1 MREGEQTAQDDP
13 GEGVAPRRLDD
24 GGRQA
29 AHRQKAHPAKGSRM
43 EVGGVPSA
51 DVRRR
56 GDRRAS
62 LHREARLLQAR
73 GNQPGDLAV
82 ATHCSPLADYERS
95 NSNDSTNASGSAAG
109 ESYSLEHRIRRAS
122 TLGSKHLVGRSSCQE
137 LFGCRG
143 SAFAAVESVNQKIV
157 AGEPRRLSAGVEPER
172 RALSI
177 EQDTV
182 IHRDSNSTILR

>member
-1 MREGEQTAQDDP
+1 MSSTIVQGHCYALAQVFFPLHSTRGLNTWVEDGSRAREVEVVLEEQPHEDGVREGEQTAQDDP

-73 GNQPGDLAV
+73 GN
-82 ATHCSPLADYERS
+82 R
-95 NSNDSTNASGSAAG
+95 
-109 ESYSLEHRIRRAS
+109 
-122 TLGSKHLVGRSSCQE
+122 K
-137 LFGCRG
+137 
-143 SAFAAVESVNQKIV
+143 
-157 AGEPRRLSAGVEPER
+157 
-172 RALSI
+172 
-177 EQDTV
+177 
-182 IHRDSNSTILR
+182 